1 MSKKNIPQIS
11 QLNNQRK
18 NKQYKIAII
27 GAGASGLITSIFL
40 AKKNHRVTIYEKNN
54 KVGKKLLATGNGR
67 CNVTNEN
74 IDLNNFYSH
83 SNINNMKPIL
93 ENFNYKKCK
102 EFFNS
107 IGVEFVNNE
116 IGRVYPMSQNS
127 GSIVDSLEY
136 EALNSGVSIK
146 LNTKIEN
153 IEYNNTIYTLN
164 QNEKY
169 DKIIIATG
177 SIAMPKLG
185 GDISGYNF
193 AKQFSHTIIEPFA
206 SLVQLI
212 CDNKDLEMIAGVKID
227 GVVENKKGD
236 ILFTKYG
243 LSGSAI
249 LDISRE
255 ISYKLQHQKSVSLT
269 IDILPSIS
277 KNKLVDMLLNR
288 AKTLASRDI
297 YSWLDGIVNKKLSRY
312 IIIASKISD
321 NIKSA
326 KFLNRKDI
334 LKIVHTI
341 KNLEFNIVDTK
352 GFETCEV
359 CAGGVVIDDINLH
372 TMESKLQNDLYFIG
386 EVLDIDGD
394 CGGYNLHFAWASGY
408 TLAQNLR

>member
-1 MSKKNIPQIS
+1 MKIKSTPQIS
-11 QLNNQRK
+11 QLNKSK
-18 NKQYKIAII
+18 NIPNYNIAII

-40 AKKNHRVTIYEKNN
+40 AKKNHKVTIYEKNN

-74 IDLNNFYSH
+74 ININNFYSH
-83 SNINNMKPIL
+83 SNINQIKSIL

-102 EFFNS
+102 NFFNN

-116 IGRVYPMSQNS
+116 IGRVYPMSQNAS
-127 GSIVDSLEY
+127 SIVDSLEY
-136 EALNSGVSIK
+136 EALNNGVSIH
-146 LNTKIEN
+146 LNSKIEN
-153 IEYNNTIYTLN
+153 INYDGKYYILSGN
-164 QNEKY
+164 QKY
-169 DKIIIATG
+169 DKLIIATG

-185 GDISGYNF
+185 GDSSGYSF
-193 AKQFSHTIIEPFA
+193 AKQFKHNIVEPFA
-206 SLVQLI
+206 SLVQLVS
-212 CDNKDLEMIAGVKID
+212 DNKNLDMITGVKID
-227 GVVENKKGD
+227 GVVENKQGD

-255 ISYKLQHQKSVSLT
+255 ISYKLQHQKSVKVS
-269 IDILPSIS
+269 IDILPTFS
-277 KNKLVDMLLNR
+277 KNKLVDMLLQR
-288 AKTLASRDI
+288 AKTLANKDI
-297 YSWLDGIVNKKLSRY
+297 YQWLDGIVNKKLSRY
-312 IIIASKISD
+312 IITVS
-321 NIKSA
+321 NIPNNIQSA

-334 LKIVHTI
+334 LKIAHTL

-359 CAGGVVIDDINLH
+359 CAGGVTIDDINLH
-372 TMESKLQNDLYFIG
+372 TMESKLQKNLYFVG

-408 TLAQNLR
+408 TLANNI

>member
-1 MSKKNIPQIS
+1 MKIKSTPQIS
-11 QLNNQRK
+11 QLNKSK
-18 NKQYKIAII
+18 NIPNYNIAII

-40 AKKNHRVTIYEKNN
+40 AKKNHKVTIYEKNN

-74 IDLNNFYSH
+74 ININNFYSH
-83 SNINNMKPIL
+83 SNINQIKSIL

-102 EFFNS
+102 NFFNN

-116 IGRVYPMSQNS
+116 IGRVYPMSQNAS
-127 GSIVDSLEY
+127 SIVDSLEY
-136 EALNSGVSIK
+136 EALNNGVSIH
-146 LNTKIEN
+146 LNSKIEN
-153 IEYNNTIYTLN
+153 INYDGKYYILN
-164 QNEKY
+164 GNQKY
-169 DKIIIATG
+169 DKLIIATG

-185 GDISGYNF
+185 GDSSGYSF
-193 AKQFSHTIIEPFA
+193 AKQFKHNIVEPFA
-206 SLVQLI
+206 SLVQLVS
-212 CDNKDLEMIAGVKID
+212 DNKNLDMITGVKID
-227 GVVENKKGD
+227 GVVENKQGD

-255 ISYKLQHQKSVSLT
+255 ISYKLQHQKSVKVS
-269 IDILPSIS
+269 IDILPTFS
-277 KNKLVDMLLNR
+277 KNKLVDMLLQR
-288 AKTLASRDI
+288 AKTLANKDI
-297 YSWLDGIVNKKLSRY
+297 YQWLDGIVNKKLSRY
-312 IIIASKISD
+312 IITVS
-321 NIKSA
+321 NIPNNIQSA

-334 LKIVHTI
+334 LKIAHTL

-359 CAGGVVIDDINLH
+359 CAGGVTIDDINLH
-372 TMESKLQNDLYFIG
+372 TMESKLQKNLYFVG

-408 TLAQNLR
+408 TLANNI